1 MTKKEK
7 AVEILKKLNIYKPYI
22 NGFQKKGDICF
33 FERYGGYWAYQEPEL
48 MDKIKEF
55 ESSHNALVYAVTHE
69 FTDFG
74 ECYDFMFVPNC
85 EDEWDELVS
94 DMHNGSFCVFAYVW
108 NKTDDWC
115 SEFGDILIKSMYGG
129 LCRIA

>member
-22 NGFQKKGDICF
+22 NGFQKKGDVCF
-33 FERYGGYWAYQEPEL
+33 FEGYGGHWAYQEPEL
-48 MDKIKEF
+48 IDKIKEF
-55 ESSHNALVYAVTHE
+55 EDSHNALVYAVTHE

-85 EDEWDELVS
+85 KDEWDDLVI
-94 DMHNGSFCVFAYVW
+94 DMHNKTFCVFAYVW
-108 NKTDDWC
+108 DKDDEW
-115 SEFGDILIKSMYGG
+115 SEFGDIIIKSMYGG
-129 LCRIA
+129 IRRIA

>member
-7 AVEILKKLNIYKPYI
+7 AVQILKQLNIYKPYI

-33 FERYGGYWAYQEPEL
+33 FERYGGYWSYQEPEL

-55 ESSHNALVYAVTHE
+55 EDKHKALVYAVTHE

-74 ECYDFMFVPNC
+74 ECYDFMFVPDC
-85 EDEWDELVS
+85 EDEWGDLVV
-94 DMHNGSFCVFAYVW
+94 DMNNGSFCVFAYVW
-108 NKTDDWC
+108 NKDDEWC

-129 LCRIA
+129 ICRIA